1 MKNIKFDFNSKVM
14 NSDIPKECFPA
25 RFAIATNLIMC
36 VKKPDNSFGFLLFNY
51 EPEKWNQWYPY
62 FSSVNGM
69 YGFHGRTYK
78 DIVDEFKSDILT
90 TEQAKCRVESAT
102 KAVEKLLGA
111 SNIKVEPSCVPD
123 EFWLKFSKTQD
134 IWTLYYMEFLQITD
148 INMSIDAIDN
158 NVVTLLP
165 LQESTITEVLRE
177 GKYRGIEIVDNTLD
191 ILNSPDM
198 IKTIKTKAISL

>member
-1 MKNIKFDFNSKVM
+1 M

-51 EPEKWNQWYPY
+51 EPKKWNQWYPY

-78 DIVDEFKSDILT
+78 DIIDEFKSDILT

-102 KAVEKLLGA
+102 KAVERLLGA
-111 SNIKVEPSCVPD
+111 SNVKVEPSSVPD

-134 IWTLYYMEFLQITD
+134 IWTLYYMEFLQITS
-148 INMSIDAIDN
+148 INMSIDAIDDS
-158 NVVTLLP
+158 VVTLLP
-165 LQESTITEVLRE
+165 LEESTISEVLRE
-177 GKYRGIEIVDNTLD
+177 GKYRGIEIVDNTID
-191 ILNSPDM
+191 ILNSPDLISA
-198 IKTIKTKAISL
+198 IKDKAISL